1 MYRYLILFTAVAIL
15 VFLIPD
21 TSHAAAMLYRVQQMR
36 AQKQQREQEEY
47 QQEMAAQQP
56 QSQPASQ
63 APAAPPTYQQM
74 VDARNQAL
82 AQAILSEHNNA
93 ITTSGISPS
102 LTSTANASSSIAAV
116 PAPVD
121 TSSNDVKDVV
131 DMTEVWKKLDKNS
144 KVWNLLIDDQAKLL
158 TVSEYI
164 NRFENQGVKIAAP
177 PSQYMQMIDQ
187 LSKQNPPMLE
197 RPFGELIQIL
207 AIMNYDFDNGMDKD
221 ELARKLLG
229 EEGYEQNKKRFQ

>member
-1 MYRYLILFTAVAIL
+1 MHRTLILFIAVAI
-15 VFLIPD
+15 VAFLIPD

-36 AQKQQREQEEY
+36 AQKQQRAQQEY
-47 QQEMAAQQP
+47 QQEMAAQQ
-56 QSQPASQ
+56 QSQQPAQPQ
-63 APAAPPTYQQM
+63 APAAPTYQQI

-82 AQAILSEHNNA
+82 AQAILGEHNNS
-93 ITTSGISPS
+93 ITTSGISPGPS
-102 LTSTANASSSIAAV
+102 STAYASSSTASM
-116 PAPVD
+116 PPSVD

-164 NRFENQGVKIAAP
+164 NRFENQGVKIAVP
-177 PSQYMQMIDQ
+177 PTQYVQMIDQ
-187 LSKQNPPMLE
+187 LSKQNPQMLQ